1 MKFKYFKML
10 VLLLAAVLLILPARQ
25 VVAAKPIVL
34 GCPLSTAFL
43 YGWAAERGFRLAA

>member
-25 VVAAKPIVL
+25 VLAAKPIVL